1 MLKKISSILYVNYIV
16 GCLIKRKSKGFKI
29 ILIFTDVTVAM
40 KVKLKS
46 KIDEKSNK
54 RVQLKKLFKI

>member
-1 MLKKISSILYVNYIV
+1 MLKKISSILYVSYIV

-29 ILIFTDVTVAM
+29 ILILTDDTVAM

-54 RVQLKKLFKI
+54 RVQP

>member
-1 MLKKISSILYVNYIV
+1 MLKKISSILHVSYIV

-29 ILIFTDVTVAM
+29 ILILTDDTVAM

-54 RVQLKKLFKI
+54 RVQL